1 MNFETIFN
9 IKEISTDECDEMLNV
24 WESSVRATHDF
35 LTEEDIKS
43 IKPLVKSGLLEMED
57 IIYVKDDNSTIKG
70 FMGIAE
76 NKIEMLFIKDE
87 FRGNGIGKKLITYGI
102 DKLNVKYVD
111 VNEQNKEAVGF
122 YIHLGFKKFN
132 RSERDSQGNPF
143 PILHM
148 KLG

>member
-43 IKPLVKSGLLEMED
+43 IKPLVKSGLLEMEH

-70 FMGIAE
+70 FMGVAQD
-76 NKIEMLFIKDE
+76 KIEMLFIKDE
-87 FRGNGIGKKLITYGI
+87 FRGNGIGKKLITYAR

-111 VNEQNKEAVGF
+111 VNEQNKKAVGF
-122 YIHLGFKKFN
+122 YIHLGFKEFN